1 MIIAKKIRIIPTK
14 EQEILFWKSAGVARW
29 AYNYYLSEREKAYK
43 NWIDNGKIGKF
54 IFSELKLRRY
64 INNELKP
71 TTYKWLGDVS
81 AQVMTQAVKDAD
93 KAYSKFFKGLS
104 NKPKF
109 KSKHRS
115 KPSFYVRHDSV
126 KRLNYGFKG
135 EKLGVVRTTEN
146 LPKLKK
152 GQKYS
157 EPRITYDGQYWYLSI
172 GYEKEIN
179 KQKLTN
185 KSIGID
191 LGIKELAV
199 CSNGKTYKNINKTK
213 KVKRLE
219 KKLKREQ
226 RKLSRKR
233 NLKKIE
239 PKNPKSK
246 YKVDLK
252 ECKNLQKQNE
262 IVQKLYNKLTNIRN
276 NHIHQ
281 ATAEIVKTKPSR
293 VVMEDLNVKGI
304 MKNKHLA
311 KSIMVQKLYEFRIQ
325 MEYKCKL
332 NGIEF
337 VLADRFYPSSK
348 TCSCCGHIKK
358 DLKLKNRIYKC
369 DKCGLEIDRDFN
381 ASVNLANYD
390 LTI

>member
-1 MIIAKKIRIIPTK
+1 MFR
-14 EQEILFWKSAGVARW
+14 
-29 AYNYYLSEREKAYK
+29 
-43 NWIDNGKIGKF
+43 
-54 IFSELKLRRY
+54 FSFMELRKY
-64 INNELKP
+64 INHELKP
-71 TTYKWLGDVS
+71 TTHKWLGEVS
-81 AQVMTQAVKDAD
+81 AKIVTQALRDAD
-93 KAYSKFFKGLS
+93 ETYGKFFKGLS

-109 KSKHRS
+109 KSKHHS
-115 KPSFYVRHDSV
+115 KPSFYVRYDSV
-126 KRLNYGFKG
+126 KRFNYAFKG
-135 EKLGVVRTTEN
+135 ERLGIVRTTEN

-157 EPRITYDGQYWYLSI
+157 NPRITYDGQYWYLSVV
-172 GYEKEIN
+172 YEKELN

-185 KSIGID
+185 ESIGID

-252 ECKNLQKQNE
+252 ECKNLQKQNK
-262 IVQKLYNKLTNIRN
+262 IVQKLYKKLTNIRD

-281 ATAEIVKTKPSR
+281 ATAEIVKAKPSR
-293 VVMEDLNVKGI
+293 VVMEDLNVSGM
-304 MKNKHLA
+304 MKNKHLSEA
-311 KSIMVQKLYEFRIQ
+311 LAQQKLYEFRRQ
-325 MEYKCKL
+325 MQYKCEL

-348 TCSCCGHIKK
+348 TCSCCGNIKK
-358 DLKLKNRIYKC
+358 DLKLRDRNYKC
-369 DKCGLEIDRDFN
+369 EKCGLEIDRDFN
-381 ASVNLANYD
+381 ASVNLANYG
-390 LTI
+390 LTT